1 MFDKNYK
8 KEQIFGLFFGFV
20 LIVIYLFQLLSSSNN
35 NLIVLFISILFFLI
49 SFFSPSVFK
58 YPNIYWIKFGYFLG
72 KVISP
77 IILFLI
83 YFFTIFPINLIVVRI
98 FRKDILSVKFSNK
111 VKSYW
116 ITKNKSNINMDNQF

>member
-1 MFDKNYK
+1 MFNKNYK

-20 LIVIYLFQLLSSSNN
+20 FIIVYLFQLLSLNNN
-35 NLIVLFISILFFLI
+35 NLTILGVSILFFLL
-49 SFFSPSVFK
+49 SFFSPSVLK
-58 YPNIYWIKFGYFLG
+58 YPNMYWIKFGYFLG
-72 KVISP
+72 RVISP

-98 FRKDILSVKFSNK
+98 FRKDILSVKLSNK
-111 VKSYW
+111 AKSYW

>member
-20 LIVIYLFQLLSSSNN
+20 LIVIYLFQLLSSINN

-116 ITKNKSNINMDNQF
+116 ITKNKCNINMDNQF